1 MIEIMNASIM
11 ICFKERVK
19 IDFSTEA
26 LIINKAVI
34 LIVNNAFSL
43 HLIQLRKSFKE
54 DSAPASKSIASA
66 SEANNKRLV
75 RRIVI
80 KIRTF
85 LRLEAIN
92 KGWDF
97 ISRLKVV

>member
-34 LIVNNAFSL
+34 VNNAFSL

-54 DSAPASKSIASA
+54 ASAPASKSIASA

-85 LRLEAIN
+85 LTLEAIN
-92 KGWDF
+92 KGWVF

>member
-26 LIINKAVI
+26 LIINKAV
-34 LIVNNAFSL
+34 IVNNAFSL

-92 KGWDF
+92 KGWVF